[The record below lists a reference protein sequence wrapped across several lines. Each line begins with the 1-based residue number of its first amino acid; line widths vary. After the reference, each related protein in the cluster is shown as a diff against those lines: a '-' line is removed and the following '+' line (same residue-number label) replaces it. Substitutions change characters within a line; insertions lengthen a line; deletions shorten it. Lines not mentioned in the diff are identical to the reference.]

1 MKLLTT
7 NTKLLKSRGSKYRIL
22 GLALA
27 PHSIGGTKVC
37 PQSTAGCRSA
47 CNLWFAGRT
56 VMEPV
61 RDAMIRRK
69 QWLAADSVAF
79 HDQLHQELEL
89 HERYCRKRGL
99 TPVVRLNVASDLD
112 WAHVMRQHPGL
123 QGYEYTKILP
133 RAKGDWLDN
142 YQFTYSRNERSSEE
156 EMVGLLESGRNVAVV
171 FDVAYL
177 PQQGILG
184 KLPKTW
190 FGHKVVDGDKH
201 DVRLREVDGRGVVV
215 GLRLKG
221 GTKARENARRSGFAV
236 KP

>member
-7 NTKLLKSRGSKYRIL
+7 NTKLLKSRGSKYKVL

-37 PQSTAGCRSA
+37 PHSTAGCRSA

-69 QWLAADSVAF
+69 QWLASDGVGF
-79 HDQLHQELEL
+79 QDQLHKEIEL
-89 HERYCRKRGL
+89 HEKYCRRTGL

-112 WAHVMRQHPGL
+112 WRSVIAAHPGTTYYDYSKVL
-123 QGYEYTKILP
+123 S
-133 RAKGDWLDN
+133 RAKGEWLDN
-142 YQFTYSRNERSSEE
+142 YQITYSRNEKSSED